1 MAAAPV
7 TENKLSNID
16 VYDPNVEIVQF
27 TTASSGDYYLC
38 RKLKN
43 VDAAFASQGSTDG
56 VEIQCSWANESNG
69 QPKVTLTPESG
80 NVITGTLTI
89 YGRP

>member
-1 MAAAPV
+1 MAAV
-7 TENKLSNID
+7 TENKNSNVD

-27 TTASSGDYYLC
+27 TTTASGDYYDP

-43 VDAAFASQGSTDG
+43 VDGAFASQATTDG
-56 VEIQCSWANESNG
+56 VEIQVSWEIQSNG
-69 QPKVTLTPESG
+69 QPRITLTLESG
-80 NVITGTLTI
+80 SAVTGKLTI